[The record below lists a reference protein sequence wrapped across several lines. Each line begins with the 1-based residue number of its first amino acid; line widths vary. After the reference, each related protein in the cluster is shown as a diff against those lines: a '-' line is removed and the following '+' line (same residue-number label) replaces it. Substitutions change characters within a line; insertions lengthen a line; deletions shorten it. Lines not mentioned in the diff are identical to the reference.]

1 MEYSKYNFF
10 TELTKELK
18 DFKDTTITIAGES
31 STDNSVRY
39 LSNQTGGYHFSQK
52 KVLNLIDLYY
62 NSKFDTGLL
71 DSEGQRKLFLNITNF
86 ICSVA
91 EKNTDIDVKNYVFIP
106 DDSGS
111 QWGSWL
117 MSRQFKIWCRKHG
130 FGTILN
136 ELNKDYSR
144 YGTCVVKKV
153 GKEIRRVPIRTL
165 SNTQDAKSLKD
176 AMQDGGYV
184 IEEHEFTY
192 EELKKFPDWNIDGI
206 EYEGRRKVY
215 ERYAMC
221 PESEVIV
228 GGDDDKY
235 VLVVAM
241 LMPTKSNK
249 KYQKK
254 GEESGHILFKEVTD
268 CPYAEAHWERQDGR
282 WLGIGEVEK
291 QFENQ
296 IARNLTAN
304 MRRRALL
311 WGSKKI
317 FQTMKDGVGKNLV
330 KDVRDGDVMFVGESG
345 EITQVA
351 MESRNLA
358 EFSADEQVWET
369 NSKEKSFAFEVATG
383 ENMPSGTPF
392 RLGVMLSN
400 SVAQYYDLKKENL
413 GLFLKEAFFELMIPI
428 FIKETKNHTL
438 TIPIYSSDSESLKQA
453 MIEYHVG
460 KRMMDSVLS
469 GKFLPDRD
477 MVKTLVE
484 GELVK
489 SPYMYIDVPT
499 GFYKDVANHMELE
512 ITGEA
517 QDTRQEIETLTT
529 VYQSMVQAQDPR
541 ADNILQI
548 ILSKTGQNLTAL
560 VGEKPAVQRQ
570 PNTPAMQNGA
580 IPSLPTNAPVA
591 V

>member
-62 NSKFDTGLL
+62 NSKFDTGLH

-91 EKNTDIDVKNYVFIP
+91 EKNTDIDVKNYIFIP

-153 GKEIRRVPIRTL
+153 GKEISRVPIRTL

-176 AMQDGGYV
+176 AMENGGYV

-206 EYEGRRKVY
+206 EFEGRRKVY

-221 PESEVIV
+221 PESEVV
-228 GGDDDKY
+228 EGGDDDKY
-235 VLVVAM
+235 VLVVAI

-304 MRRRALL
+304 LRRRALL

-317 FQTMKDGVGKNLV
+317 FQTMKDGIGKNLV

-345 EITQVA
+345 EVTQVA

-428 FIKETKNHTL
+428 FIKETKDHTL
-438 TIPIYSSDSESLKQA
+438 TIPIYASDSDSLKQA
-453 MIEYHVG
+453 MIEYHTG

-469 GKFLPDRD
+469 GNFLPDRAT
-477 MVKTLVE
+477 VQAGVE
-484 GELVK
+484 SELVK
-489 SPYMYIDVPT
+489 SPYMYIDVPA
-499 GFYKDVANHMELE
+499 GFYKVIQSHMELE

-517 QDTRQEIETLTT
+517 QDTKQEIETLTT

-541 ADNILQI
+541 ADKILQI

-560 VGEKPAVQRQ
+560 VGEKPATQQQ